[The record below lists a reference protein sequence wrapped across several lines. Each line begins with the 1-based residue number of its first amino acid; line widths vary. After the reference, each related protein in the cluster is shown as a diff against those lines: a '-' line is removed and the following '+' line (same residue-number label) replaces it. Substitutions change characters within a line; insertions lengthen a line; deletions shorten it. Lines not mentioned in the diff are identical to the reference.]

1 MMLNKLKKLNIIEHL
16 NIIITSDHGMTSRKS
31 NCKINASDFLNMS
44 LIDVQ
49 KSIFGQI
56 SHIYPKTGFVR
67 STFILNRF
75 YPSPLIGSNYL

>member
-1 MMLNKLKKLNIIEHL
+1 MMLNKLKKLNIYEHL

-31 NCKINASDFLNMS
+31 NCEINASDFLNMS

-56 SHIYPKTGFVR
+56 SHIYPKTGFVK
-67 STFILNRF
+67 STFI
-75 YPSPLIGSNYL
+75 